1 MREHVIPVPGG
12 GWHMWRTVAVRGT
25 GFPAR
30 LVTRLGAPE
39 AARLVDDVIAA
50 EQDVATHRQAA
61 FTAIRVAS
69 AADAT
74 NNEAMRAWRKLRERV
89 EKGTFPPGTTGAA
102 TEVDE
107 ALGALRAALDLHA
120 ASVRAAS
127 EATARAHAEARQAVR
142 DAASDRR
149 FLEAVT
155 WQNRQAVQTGIA
167 ALLRSGLG
175 RDTNGDRQHEA
186 MVVNYLQRYCTKND
200 TIGFFGPWGWA
211 EITEGNA
218 SPVIDVAVG
227 PGLLSTRHVYFE
239 QWPMDV
245 LAETLAKEEGMRAWT
260 PPRRLAFVRVRD
272 GVALSPLG
280 PERTLSRAEELV
292 LAACDGERLPA
303 EIAATLLEQHGDVF
317 ELEADVED
325 ALHALADA
333 RLVAWKL
340 EVPLRFGSDQLLRDR
355 LERIGDEELRS
366 RAVERLD
373 ALDADRR
380 AVAAAA
386 GDPDALIDAT
396 SRLER
401 TFVTLTGEAASRNAG
416 QTYGGRGVVFEDT
429 VRDVAITIGP
439 AVLEAIGPALSLV
452 LTSARWLTYET
463 ARGFRAAFIELYC
476 EVGGCQNAPVAFVDF
491 WLRAQRLLYG
501 AKVAI
506 IDNVV
511 AELERRWG
519 AILAIDPALHRVELA
534 SSDLAA
540 KVEEAF
546 AAPGPGWSSA
556 RHHSPDLMV
565 ATADLGAFRRGEFT
579 VVLGEVHPGMNSLD
593 QAATVHAN
601 ASPERLLAAVVRDI
615 PEPRFFTVRSKDW
628 PKVSVRTLPS
638 LVSDKDLWL
647 ETSLEQA
654 PAPRSRVVT
663 GSQLTVQGVGDRV
676 MVRSADGRVDADMV
690 EIAAQELGQLVAQ
703 RFRLLPRASS
713 HAPRVTIDRL
723 VVARETWT
731 FAPSELDFAKETD
744 AVARFTSARRWATKN
759 GLPRFVFAKAS
770 VEVKPFYVDLESP
783 AFLTSFAKIVR
794 KAQSAV
800 AGAAPITIS
809 EMLPGLDQLWL
820 PDAAGEL
827 YTCELRCV
835 VVDPRGPVAHG

>member
-245 LAETLAKEEGMRAWT
+245 LAETLANEEGMRAWT

-401 TFVTLTGEAASRNAG
+401 TFVTLTGEGASRNAG

-463 ARGFRAAFIELYC
+463 ARGFRAAFIELYR

-501 AKVAI
+501 AKAAI

-601 ASPERLLAAVVRDI
+601 ASPERLLAAVARDI